1 MAGAQTPIRAGHH
14 YHPLDDMLPPPAE
27 DIMDNG
33 TEVSDVDGEMWR
45 TNPRSF
51 PTMKTGFQTFQWKL
65 QKRIIREQRYLEV
78 IRNHALSLF
87 ADYEQSVVS
96 DENVALLYVYDDI
109 VISSTAGCLM
119 NRNHQCSCPAA
130 K

>member
-1 MAGAQTPIRAGHH
+1 
-14 YHPLDDMLPPPAE
+14 MLPPPAE
-27 DIMDNG
+27 DIMDNV

-45 TNPRSF
+45 PNPRSF
-51 PTMKTGFQTFQWKL
+51 PTMKTGFQTFEWKL
-65 QKRIIREQRYLEV
+65 QKRIIREQPYLEV

-96 DENVALLYVYDDI
+96 DENVASLYVYDDI

-119 NRNHQCSCPAA
+119 NRSHQCSCPAA
-130 K
+130 Q